1 MSDDVGL
8 VSGTKL
14 FITDPGTPVASPDP
28 WVEIKNVASLGDIQQ
43 AFNAV
48 TVSSI
53 GDGDD
58 YSLKGQRSFPNF
70 ELTLNKNS
78 SDPGQQALKDAAEDV
93 RGTLYNFKLLE
104 TDGSYI
110 TWKGECFGYGPS
122 YGGPEAVKQV
132 KTSIS
137 IRPTS
142 LVYTDAP

>member
-1 MSDDVGL
+1 M
-8 VSGTKL
+8 
-14 FITDPGTPVASPDP
+14 
-28 WVEIKNVASLGDIQQ
+28 EIKDIASLGNIAQT
-43 AFNAV
+43 FNQV

-78 SDPGQQALKDAAEDV
+78 DDAGQADLKDAADDA
-93 RGTLYNFKLLE
+93 RGTLYNFKIEE
-104 TDGSYI
+104 TDGSSI
-110 TWKGECFGYGPS
+110 TWKGEVFGYGPNF
-122 YGGPEAVKQV
+122 GGPEALKQV
-132 KTSIS
+132 VTSIS

>member
-1 MSDDVGL
+1 MGVGT

-28 WVEIKNVASLGDIQQ
+28 WVEIKDIASLGNIAQT
-43 AFNAV
+43 FNQV

-78 SDPGQQALKDAAEDV
+78 DDPGQQDLKDASDDA
-93 RGTLYNFKLLE
+93 RGVLYNFKIE
-104 TDGSYI
+104 EADGSTI
-110 TWKGECFGYGPS
+110 TWKGEVFGYGPNF
-122 YGGPEAVKQV
+122 GGPEALKQV
-132 KTSIS
+132 VTSIS

>member
-1 MSDDVGL
+1 MGVGT

-14 FITDPGTPVASPDP
+14 YITDPGTPVASPDP
-28 WVEIKNVASLGDIQQ
+28 WVEIKDIASLGNISQT
-43 AFNAV
+43 FNQV

-78 SDPGQQALKDAAEDV
+78 DDPGQQELKDASEDA
-93 RGTLYNFKLLE
+93 RGTLYNFKIVE
-104 TDGSYI
+104 TDGSKI
-110 TWKGECFGYGPS
+110 TWKGEVFGYGPNF
-122 YGGPEAVKQV
+122 GGPEALKQV
-132 KTSIS
+132 VTSIS

>member
-1 MSDDVGL
+1 MGVGT

-14 FITDPGTPVASPDP
+14 YITDPGTPVASPDP
-28 WVEIKNVASLGDIQQ
+28 YTEIGDIASLGDIAQT
-43 AFNAV
+43 FNAV

-70 ELTLNKNS
+70 ELTLNKNP
-78 SDPGQQALKDAAEDV
+78 DDAGQTALKDASDDA
-93 RGTLYNFKLLE
+93 RGTLYNFKLVE
-104 TDGSYI
+104 TDGSKI
-110 TWKGECFGYGPS
+110 TWKGEVFGYGPS
-122 YGGPEAVKQV
+122 FGGPEALKQV

-142 LVYTDAP
+142 LVYTDAA

>member
-1 MSDDVGL
+1 MGVGT

-28 WVEIKNVASLGDIQQ
+28 WVEIKDIASLGNIAQT
-43 AFNAV
+43 FNEV
-48 TVSSI
+48 RVSSI

-70 ELTLNKNS
+70 AITLNKNAA
-78 SDPGQQALKDAAEDV
+78 DAGQVDLKDASDAA

-110 TWKGECFGYGPS
+110 TWKGEVFGYGPNF
-122 YGGPEAVKQV
+122 GGPEALKQV
-132 KTSIS
+132 QTSIS

-142 LVYTDAP
+142 IVYEDAP

>member
-1 MSDDVGL
+1 MGVGT

-14 FITDPGTPVASPDP
+14 YITDPGTPVASPDP
-28 WVEIKNVASLGDIQQ
+28 WVEIKDIASLGNIAQT
-43 AFNAV
+43 FNQV

-78 SDPGQQALKDAAEDV
+78 EDAGQADLKDAADDA
-93 RGTLYNFKLLE
+93 RGTLYNFKIVE
-104 TDGSYI
+104 TDGSEI
-110 TWKGECFGYGPS
+110 IWKGEVFGYGPNF
-122 YGGPEAVKQV
+122 GGPEALKQV
-132 KTSIS
+132 VTSIS

>member
-1 MSDDVGL
+1 MGVGT

-28 WVEIKNVASLGDIQQ
+28 WVEIKDIASLGNIAQT
-43 AFNAV
+43 FNAV

-78 SDPGQQALKDAAEDV
+78 DDAGQQDLKDAADDA
-93 RGTLYNFKLLE
+93 RGTLYNFKIVE
-104 TDGSYI
+104 TDGSSI
-110 TWKGECFGYGPS
+110 TWKGEVFGYGPNF
-122 YGGPEAVKQV
+122 GGPEALKQV
-132 KTSIS
+132 VTSIS

-142 LVYTDAP
+142 LVYTDAA

>member
-1 MSDDVGL
+1 MGVGT

-14 FITDPGTPVASPDP
+14 YITDPGTPVASPDP
-28 WVEIKNVASLGDIQQ
+28 WVEIKDIASLGNISQT
-43 AFNAV
+43 FNQV

-70 ELTLNKNS
+70 ELTLNKNAT
-78 SDPGQQALKDAAEDV
+78 DPGQEALRDASEDA
-93 RGTLYNFKLLE
+93 RGTLYNFKIVE
-104 TDGSYI
+104 TDGSSI
-110 TWKGECFGYGPS
+110 TWKGEVFGYGPNF
-122 YGGPEAVKQV
+122 GGPEALKQV
-132 KTSIS
+132 VTSIS

>member
-1 MSDDVGL
+1 MGVGT
-8 VSGTKL
+8 VSGTQL
-14 FITDPGTPVASPDP
+14 LIADPGTPPASPDP
-28 WVEIKNVASLGDIQQ
+28 WTEIKDVASLGDIAQT
-43 AFNAV
+43 FNAV

-58 YSLKGQRSFPNF
+58 YTLKGQRSFPNF
-70 ELTLNKNS
+70 EITLNKNS
-78 SDPGQQALKDAAEDV
+78 DDPGQTALKAASEAE

-104 TDGSYI
+104 TDGSFI
-110 TWKGECFGYGPS
+110 TWKGESFGYGPS

-142 LVYTDAP
+142 LVYTDAV

>member
-1 MSDDVGL
+1 MGVGP

-28 WVEIKNVASLGDIQQ
+28 WVEIKDIASLGNISQT
-43 AFNAV
+43 FNQI

-70 ELTLNKNS
+70 ELTLLKNS
-78 SDPGQQALKDAAEDV
+78 EDAGQEALRDASEDA
-93 RGTLYNFKLLE
+93 RGTLYNFKIVE
-104 TDGSYI
+104 TDGSSI
-110 TWKGECFGYGPS
+110 TWKGEVFGYGPNF
-122 YGGPEAVKQV
+122 GGPEALKQV
-132 KTSIS
+132 VTSIS